1 MLLLVCDRRRS
12 GSSRRHSIFG
22 LTTEEPVS
30 QQKRRRGGRGM
41 GAAGGDCERTGLPP
55 PAALKATA
63 PLQTLG
69 PDPQSASLMAS
80 SLHPGGKVNFQ
91 LFSPVSPRQR
101 AHMSP
106 VLIAAAANG
115 GKCVKLSGA
124 GGCSLFAL
132 LDLSVR

>member
-1 MLLLVCDRRRS
+1 MHRPAAARRS
-12 GSSRRHSIFG
+12 KGHAPF
-22 LTTEEPVS
+22 
-30 QQKRRRGGRGM
+30 
-41 GAAGGDCERTGLPP
+41 
-55 PAALKATA
+55 

-91 LFSPVSPRQR
+91 LFAVSPRQR

>member
-1 MLLLVCDRRRS
+1 MGERRP
-12 GSSRRHSIFG
+12 
-22 LTTEEPVS
+22 T
-30 QQKRRRGGRGM
+30 
-41 GAAGGDCERTGLPP
+41 AA
-55 PAALKATA
+55 AALKATA

-80 SLHPGGKVNFQ
+80 CLHPSGEVNFQ
-91 LFSPVSPRQR
+91 LFPVSPRQR

-124 GGCSLFAL
+124 GRLQ
-132 LDLSVR
+132 SVRSIGFVG

>member
-1 MLLLVCDRRRS
+1 MCLCTTDGAAAASVAMAPLARQRR
-12 GSSRRHSIFG
+12 
-22 LTTEEPVS
+22 EPVS
-30 QQKRRRGGRGM
+30 QQEGPGGRRWG
-41 GAAGGDCERTGLPP
+41 CECTDLPP

-69 PDPQSASLMAS
+69 THPQSASLMAS

-91 LFSPVSPRQR
+91 LFPVSPRQR